1 MTPQNGMLLP
11 ALLVGLVPVGTT
23 SASDPKDG
31 EAPVLQRHIPG
42 AEATIEG
49 ICDQAVNNIA
59 ARYNLNEA
67 QTVETRKLM
76 KREVGKFIRD
86 HEDEIW
92 PMIRSL
98 LASQMGA
105 HPPESQEELMR
116 LGKGA
121 RPLVQLA
128 KDAIFQAN
136 EEWRQYLTE
145 EQKKV
150 HDFDLA
156 EMEKTFEVIDKN
168 FSAWA
173 EGHPKSNPIFPPAD
187 QVVEGSPPR
196 PPRPKQGLPT
206 PRVDDAFKVTIFD
219 TFVEEFIREYRL
231 DQGQI
236 DSARSIL
243 NEFKA
248 KAVSIKIAKRTEFA
262 RITAE
267 QSQARKKR
275 DKKKIKQLEAQRS
288 KLLQPV
294 YELFALMENRLK
306 GLLNTSQLEQYAA
319 KHKAVVPEPERQVRK
334 PGAAPPK
341 KESTGKTEATA
352 DSKTPAGNST
362 GEKDNG

>member
-1 MTPQNGMLLP
+1 MTPRNGMLLP
-11 ALLVGLVPVGTT
+11 VFLLGLIPVGPT
-23 SASDPKDG
+23 SAAEPTDG
-31 EAPVLQRHIPG
+31 EAPVLKRQIPG

-49 ICDQAVNNIA
+49 ICDQAVSNIA

-76 KREVGKFIRD
+76 KREVEKFIRE
-86 HEDEIW
+86 HENEIW
-92 PMIRSL
+92 PLIRSL

-105 HPPESQEELMR
+105 HPPESREELMR
-116 LGKGA
+116 LGKGT

-128 KDAIFQAN
+128 KDAIFRAN

-173 EGHPKSNPIFPPAD
+173 EGRPKSNPIFPPAD
-187 QVVEGSPPR
+187 QVVEGSPPQ
-196 PPRPKQGLPT
+196 PPRPKGGLPA

-219 TFVEEFIREYRL
+219 TFVEEFIREYQL

-248 KAVSIKIAKRTEFA
+248 KAVGIKIAKRSEFS

-267 QSQARKKR
+267 QAEARKKR
-275 DKKKIKQLEAQRS
+275 DKKKIKELEAQRS

-306 GLLNTSQLEQYAA
+306 GLLNSSQLERYAA
-319 KHKAVVPEPERQVRK
+319 KHKAVVPDPEKRVRK
-334 PGAAPPK
+334 PVGAASK
-341 KESTGKTEATA
+341 KESSDKAEATA
-352 DSKTPAGNST
+352 DSKTSASDSAGDDDS
-362 GEKDNG
+362 G